1 MILEKFKNRFRG
13 LVDQLE
19 MTKKKC
25 AKEIGISYK
34 MFNNAYTLG
43 KVPRLH
49 YLVQIADYFDVSLEY
64 LVGRTDKKERIKNSL
79 RKWSEFFYL

>member
-1 MILEKFKNRFRG
+1 MTNNEEFKNRFRA
-13 LVDQLE
+13 LVEPLGKSKTQ
-19 MTKKKC
+19 C

-34 MFNNAYTLG
+34 MFNNAYTMG

-64 LVGRTDKKERIKNSL
+64 LLGRTDKKERIKNSL
-79 RKWSEFFYL
+79 RK